1 MEEVRQARQNK
12 IELQELKKKSLGGG
26 GRSSAGQNEEI
37 ARLQRVIADMQKNQ
51 KTGVQFSNVSSTS
64 NSNMYELEFKL
75 HQA

>member
-12 IELQELKKKSLGGG
+12 IELQELKKKSLGG